1 MPMTKDTS
9 GDGTAS
15 LVLAPTAISGTT
27 PIGPVIIDVRDKD
40 AVALMLIVTGGT
52 SPNGAWLVEA
62 SLDFVPGV
70 TSGSLGGSSSGAYG
84 APANTGTWADVTA
97 LFSRPTTIAA
107 VTNNITSYHQA
118 DPHLDARH
126 IRVTF
131 TPASGSGNV
140 SVQCYMKNWS
150 R

>member
-1 MPMTKDTS
+1 MPMKDTY
-9 GDGTAS
+9 GNGGEE
-15 LVLAPTAISGTT
+15 LVIPVTAISGTT
-27 PIGPVIIDVRDKD
+27 PIVSRPIDCRDKD
-40 AVALMLIVTGGT
+40 AVALQLVVAGGT

-62 SLDFVPGV
+62 ALDFVPAV
-70 TSGSLGGSSSGAYG
+70 TSGGVGGASSGSYG
-84 APANTGTWADVTA
+84 APANPGTWSDITA

-126 IRVTF
+126 IRITF

-140 SVQCYMKNWS
+140 SAQIYMKNWS

>member
-1 MPMTKDTS
+1 MPITKDTS

-15 LVLAPTAISGTT
+15 LVLPVTAISGTT
-27 PIGPVIIDVRDKD
+27 PIVSNPIDVRDKD
-40 AVALMLIVTGGT
+40 AVALMLVIAGGT
-52 SPNGAWLVEA
+52 TPNGAWKVEA

-70 TSGSLGGSSSGAYG
+70 TSGAVGGSSSGAYG
-84 APANTGTWADVTA
+84 APANAGTWADVTA

-126 IRVTF
+126 IRITF

-140 SVQCYMKNWS
+140 SAQAYMKNWS